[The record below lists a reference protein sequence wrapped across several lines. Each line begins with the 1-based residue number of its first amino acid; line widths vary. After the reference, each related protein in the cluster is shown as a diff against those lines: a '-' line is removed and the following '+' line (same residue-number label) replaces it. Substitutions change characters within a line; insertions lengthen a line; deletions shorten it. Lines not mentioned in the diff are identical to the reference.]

1 VETAVPKNLNR
12 EEVIVSEHLADL
24 RGRVRLLTWV
34 SGLSW
39 TVLVFFGGLLVSG
52 LLDWTIHFDD
62 PGLRLVIGVSLLGA
76 AGFMAWR
83 QLILPLLQPL
93 TTTFLALRIEQ
104 RFPGLHSRVLSAVEF
119 LHHKLDPKLGSPEL
133 QQAVV
138 KDALQDLEK
147 IETSDVVE
155 TKAIKRITIAGAVL
169 CAMIAIVVLLHPVEA
184 GTSVKRLM
192 FPFADCPWPRQFEL
206 TLVRP
211 DMTPAVQD
219 PGQPILIARGD
230 TLELYVVDK
239 RGRLPE
245 RVWFEHRLGTDGEL
259 QREPLRQTTL
269 RDEKG
274 KTSEA
279 AVISW
284 VASRGPL
291 SFRVMGGDDDT
302 MSFQQVEVVQPPTL
316 ESLRVTVSPPKYAGR
331 LPETLPQGVGHV
343 QGLLGTEITVVATA
357 DKPLKSAQLRV
368 ADKPGKPLKIG
379 EDQLSFTASF
389 KITDPGVTGYW
400 FELTDVEGFSDPEAP
415 RFELRGIADSVPDVV
430 IEQPVADI
438 LLSADAELPVKIL
451 AKDDLGLTSVRISY
465 ILNDDPKPI
474 LIPLVTHEA
483 DTESWLFSTP
493 DYVWKLAELSLQ
505 PGNRIVF
512 RAEALDSYNLG
523 QETHIGRSSPRTI
536 SIVSK
541 QEKQKELAG
550 RVGDLLEDLQQATAL
565 QQRAKQQTEELKT
578 QLNTAG
584 ELRMQDVDQL
594 HRIELDQRQAASR
607 LIRPADGVQS
617 QAQQLQEEFRANKL
631 DDAEMQQRLS
641 RIVDELSQLSRDQ
654 LPEIDSALTRASK
667 QAEVQ
672 SRQEGEN
679 PEATSTPDSKPA
691 KSSPEPP
698 QQKEPGEKT
707 PTPPDQSAADKSN
720 SAESTA
726 PSKTAPRSAVNPELE
741 SALSDAT
748 TQQTRAMEKLQE
760 LQDLLSEWRDQRD
773 VSRELNSLIS
783 EQDQLQKDAAELGQQ
798 TLSKSGSDL
807 TPQQKA
813 DLAKMATRQMKIAE
827 QVDQFRKQLQQAADS
842 LKERDRDAAGRFNDA
857 KEELN
862 SDGTA
867 GKLREAAQDIAEN
880 QMGTAS
886 QMQQQALQDLR
897 DLDKQLKREPTDD
910 AEMLIKQIEQAQQEF
925 DTLRKEQVELKEQTQ
940 QAAGQPNSPQKTE
953 QLEQLRQKQ
962 QELSE
967 KVAQAE
973 RRLER
978 LRLRPP
984 TEAAERAKERLD
996 RINDQLQDPD
1006 QADEATE
1013 QMQQV
1018 VDDLE
1023 QVQRDLALEKRVAQE
1038 RLAVEELERI
1048 EDQLKALQTQQQGV
1062 ITETERLEAERVAR
1076 GSLSRG
1082 QLRTLRDL
1090 AEVERGLQVDAEQ
1103 MEKSLKVAEVF
1114 ALVLRRTA
1122 RSLKLAADR
1131 LADKQSDASVI
1142 AVERDALKK
1151 IESLLLVLK
1160 AEDAKPPGDGAQPPP
1175 AGQQPEGEEKPQQA
1189 QPPGEALP
1197 QLAQLKLLK
1206 ALQEEFLE
1214 RTQLLDGLRDKEG
1227 KLPDQAAQ
1235 ELEELAR
1242 EQAEL
1247 ADLTRDLVVKIL
1259 HRQPDAEEVPKDAA
1273 KEKAHEKPEAKPA
1286 KQSKD
1291 KSDLDS
1297 LDLDSLDPTKPKKSS
1312 TGPAPGAKEE

>member
-1 VETAVPKNLNR
+1 MPSNLNR

-39 TVLVFFGGLLVSG
+39 IVLVLFGGFLVSG

-62 PGLRLVIGVSLLGA
+62 PGLRLVIGVSLLAA

-93 TTTFLALRIEQ
+93 STTFLALRIEQ
-104 RFPGLHSRVLSAVEF
+104 RFPGLHGRVLSAVEF
-119 LHHKLDPKLGSPEL
+119 LQHKMDPKLGSPEL

-138 KDALQDLEK
+138 KNALRDLEK

-169 CAMIAIVVLLHPVEA
+169 CGMIATVVLLHPVEA

-211 DMTPAVQD
+211 DMTPVVQAPD
-219 PGQPILIARGD
+219 KPILIARGD

-245 RVWFEHRLGTDGEL
+245 RVWFEHRFGVDVEL

-274 KTSEA
+274 RSSEA

-284 VASRGPL
+284 VAARGPL
-291 SFRVMGGDDDT
+291 SFRVTGGDDDT

-316 ESLRVTVSPPKYAGR
+316 ESLLVTVTPPKYTGKSA
-331 LPETLPQGVGHV
+331 ETLPQGVGHV
-343 QGLLGTEITVVATA
+343 QGLLGTEISIRATS
-357 DKPLKSAQLRV
+357 DKPLKAAQLRV
-368 ADKPGKPLKIG
+368 ADKPGKPLQIG

-400 FELTDVEGFSDPEAP
+400 FELTDLAGFSDPEAP

-430 IEQPVADI
+430 IEEPVADI
-438 LLSADAELPVKIL
+438 LLSPDAELPIKIL
-451 AKDDLGLTSVRISY
+451 AKDDLGLKSVRISY
-465 ILNDDPKPI
+465 ILNDDPTPI
-474 LIPLVTHEA
+474 LIPLVTHDDASEP
-483 DTESWLFSTP
+483 LLLSTP
-493 DYVWKLAELSLQ
+493 AYLWKLADLSLQ

-512 RAEALDSYNLG
+512 RAEAIDSYDLA
-523 QETHIGRSSPRTI
+523 QEGHVGRSSPRTI
-536 SIVSK
+536 SIVTK

-550 RVGDLLEDLQQATAL
+550 RVGDLLEDLQQAANL
-565 QQRAKQQTEELKT
+565 QQRAKQQTDELKT
-578 QLNTAG
+578 QLNSTG

-607 LIRPADGVQS
+607 LSRPADGVQS
-617 QAQQLQEEFRANKL
+617 QAQQLQEEFSANKL
-631 DDAEMQQRLS
+631 EDAEMQKRLGQ
-641 RIVDELSQLSRDQ
+641 IVEDLARLNREQF
-654 LPEIDSALTRASK
+654 PEIESALTRASK
-667 QAEVQ
+667 QADEQ
-672 SRQEGEN
+672 SRRATEN
-679 PEATSTPDSKPA
+679 QGAESEPA
-691 KSSPEPP
+691 NKQEPP
-698 QQKEPGEKT
+698 PSARPPQNGSDGKPSPTTDPQQSDEPTTPKPGDAEKPTPRKT
-707 PTPPDQSAADKSN
+707 PN
-720 SAESTA
+720 AE
-726 PSKTAPRSAVNPELE
+726 LD
-741 SALSDAT
+741 SALTDANA
-748 TQQTRAMEKLQE
+748 QQSRAMEKLQE

-783 EQDQLQKDAAELGQQ
+783 EQEQLQKESADLGQQ
-798 TLSKSGSDL
+798 TLSKSTSDL
-807 TPQQKA
+807 TSQQKA
-813 DLAKMATRQMKIAE
+813 DLAKLATRQMKIAE
-827 QVDQFRKQLQQAADS
+827 RVELFRKQLQQAADS
-842 LKERDRDAAGRFNDA
+842 LQERDQDAAGRFNDA

-862 SDGTA
+862 TDGTA
-867 GKLREAAQDIAEN
+867 GKLREAAQDIADN
-880 QMGTAS
+880 QMGTAG
-886 QMQQQALQDLR
+886 QMQQQAMQDLR

-910 AEMLIKQIEQAQQEF
+910 AETLIKQIEQAQQEF
-925 DTLRKEQVELKEQTQ
+925 DTLRKEQIELQEQTK
-940 QAAGQPNSPQKTE
+940 QAAGQPNSPEKTE

-962 QELSE
+962 KDLTE

-996 RINDQLQDPD
+996 QINQQLQDPE
-1006 QADEATE
+1006 QADEAAD

-1048 EDQLKALQTQQQGV
+1048 EDQLKALQAQQQGV
-1062 ITETERLEAERVAR
+1062 ITETERLEAERMAR

-1090 AEVERGLQVDAEQ
+1090 SEVERGLQADAEQ

-1114 ALVLRRTA
+1114 SLVLRRTA
-1122 RSLKLAADR
+1122 RSLKVSADR
-1131 LADKQSDASVI
+1131 LAEKQTDA
-1142 AVERDALKK
+1142 AVVALERDALKK
-1151 IESLLLVLK
+1151 IDSLLLVLK
-1160 AEDAKPPGDGAQPPP
+1160 TDDSKPGADGAQPPP
-1175 AGQQPEGEEKPQQA
+1175 AGEQPEGEEKPQQA
-1189 QPPGEALP
+1189 QLPGEALP

-1214 RTQLLDGLRDKEG
+1214 RTQLLDGMRDKDG
-1227 KLPDQAAQ
+1227 KLPETAAQ

-1242 EQAEL
+1242 EQVEL

-1259 HRQPDAEEVPKDAA
+1259 QRRPDEEPKPKGESNEKPDA
-1273 KEKAHEKPEAKPA
+1273 KPEVEPA
-1286 KQSKD
+1286 KKSRG
-1291 KSDLDS
+1291 KSDLDD
-1297 LDLDSLDPTKPKKSS
+1297 LDLDSLDPSREKKSS
-1312 TGPAPGAKEE
+1312 TGKAPGAKDE